1 MTIHTIDTLINFL
14 FRTHTR
20 RAGTGI
26 SYKEESEDE
35 ETGSDEVT
43 EVNWDE
49 SAQTQT
55 AGETDTADTI
65 EKVLAQRRG
74 KKGGKIKKLF

>member
-1 MTIHTIDTLINFL
+1 MCFY
-14 FRTHTR
+14 RTHTR

-49 SAQTQT
+49 SAQNQPTS
-55 AGETDTADTI
+55 ETDTADTI

-74 KKGGKIKKLF
+74 KKGGEPNYFFFFSFF